1 MKNVKL
7 AIAVSSALSVLA
19 STQAMAAWE
28 NLPAAGVSVGSD
40 TSAYIL
46 CNPTGDFG
54 SGSGANKPVQPTSTA
69 SPCAV
74 IPTNELFAPDA
85 NFTGADLFPKESRTA
100 AIYMNN
106 TYTGGSPVDIGTL
119 TEYIW
124 KREIGDTDTYECIYG
139 MKVVLKEADY
149 NASVPGI
156 QNFEVND
163 MARKG
168 WSGKTIDVAYSTV
181 PTVASPTYRI
191 GRTFTAVQHRPE
203 TGYVDQPITGLGSSP
218 AINGVNV
225 WPTPSGRPTAAEQ
238 KADIDTD
245 WANFTTDANFLDDD
259 GSTAAASG
267 MQYVR
272 AMCTVDTH
280 DTDTD
285 AIRLRQTFQELN
297 GDEVTDNP
305 FIEVQVEGFIPN

>member
-1 MKNVKL
+1 MKNLKL

-19 STQAMAAWE
+19 SAQAMAAWE

-54 SGSGANKPVQPTSTA
+54 SGSGANAPVQPGSTA

-74 IPTNELFAPDA
+74 LPAFEIYAPDP
-85 NFTGADLFPKESRTA
+85 NFSGADLVFKESR
-100 AIYMNN
+100 IVPINMNN
-106 TYTGGSPVDIGTL
+106 SYTGGASINIGTL

-124 KREIGDTDTYECIYG
+124 EREIDDTDTYECIYG

-149 NASVPGI
+149 NVNEPGV

-181 PTVASPTYRI
+181 PSVASPTYRI

-245 WANFTTDANFLDDD
+245 WVNFTTDANFLDDD

-272 AMCTVDTH
+272 AMCTGDTH

-297 GDEVTDNP
+297 GDGVTDNP